1 MSKRK
6 EACTLFSFGVVK
18 KRKIE
23 DEHTEDNKP
32 ITNSSATVSSEH
44 DETASVISAPS
55 PPVDGPFSISF
66 SSTNDLIC
74 SEVDIGQEMKSMET
88 LSDNKRF
95 SCLRNHYLPTSQDL
109 KLYRQEFKSGSRK
122 GSFCISK
129 ILADGLSMACV

>member
-32 ITNSSATVSSEH
+32 ITNSSAATVSSEH
-44 DETASVISAPS
+44 DETANVISAPS
-55 PPVDGPFSISF
+55 PPVDGPFSISS

-109 KLYRQEFKSGSRK
+109 KLSRQEFKSGSRK
-122 GSFCISK
+122 GSFCIFK
-129 ILADGLSMACV
+129 NPG